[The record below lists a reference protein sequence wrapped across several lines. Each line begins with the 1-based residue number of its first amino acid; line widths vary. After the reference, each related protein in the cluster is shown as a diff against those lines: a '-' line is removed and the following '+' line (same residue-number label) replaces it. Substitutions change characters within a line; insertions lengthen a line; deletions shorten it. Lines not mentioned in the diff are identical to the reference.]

1 MGTMTFRR
9 KDARSIVIT
18 ISASCERNMVG
29 TVSKQFLKECMEN
42 EETGMTDLRIEI
54 EKQEEKDPMTC
65 KECGCESWM
74 EVDNLNVE
82 RVMAKIYTDESY
94 DPYNRQE
101 EEWKPSKH

>member
-1 MGTMTFRR
+1 MTFRR

-54 EKQEEKDPMTC
+54 EKLCLTGSVLM
-65 KECGCESWM
+65 S
-74 EVDNLNVE
+74 V
-82 RVMAKIYTDESY
+82 IYMVG
-94 DPYNRQE
+94 NF
-101 EEWKPSKH
+101 

>member
-82 RVMAKIYTDESY
+82 RVMAKIYTDRS
-94 DPYNRQE
+94 
-101 EEWKPSKH
+101 